1 MDLNTKGVN
10 TSQLEEQKNSGVRVE
25 LKAFVLILIHT
36 PFGLEFFDKVA
47 KWRIARFYAR
57 FNTYLMPAITA
68 LAIFLIV
75 GALMVM
81 FANAQAREGVRGVGP
96 AANLLIPGLNPFLPI
111 TYGLAALVITIIIHE
126 AGHGVVARVY
136 NIRVD
141 STGIVLFLG
150 IPIGAFVNIERDEL
164 NRATL
169 KQKSAVLTAGPLN
182 NMILAGACLIAM
194 YFVVST
200 LTPLPPDPNAPQFG
214 VMVVSVNDGSLAQA
228 MGMEAESVIQYVAG
242 QQITSLDDLSE
253 SLRRNLGSTV
263 EITWLNKDGD
273 TIVRQIT
280 LPTAVEPGR
289 GTLGVSVT
297 VLSRGPQEV
306 LDTYKNQFS
315 QNPLAILL
323 PPTFQQGFVPFSDL
337 MAPKYTSSVFG
348 DSFAPVANTLFWLWF
363 INFNVGIFNAL
374 PIGPL
379 DGGQLYGALIENK
392 AKSKAIAK
400 NANMLLTLVMTAI
413 VFAVL
418 VLPYVVF

>member
-10 TSQLEEQKNSGVRVE
+10 TSQLEEQKNSRVRVE

-36 PFGLEFFDKVA
+36 PFGLELFDKVA

-126 AGHGVVARVY
+126 AGHGVVARVH

-141 STGIVLFLG
+141 STGLVLFLG

-280 LPTAVEPGR
+280 LPPAVEPGR

-418 VLPYVVF
+418 VLPYIVF